1 MNDFEKIYTVIKTK
15 YSCGV
20 PYYNYGVCLYD
31 ELSQNYI
38 QEGRLDLLKSEG
50 YSNVP
55 LNDIPIACNQP
66 TNTIIT
72 CSPPVL
78 EIQKPEPGFRLKF
91 QNSAYLDENLILK
104 SPSDY
109 KNTLFIVENTGTNSC
124 LKSIVSGKYVSYDSQ
139 NSIVWSDSCSEI
151 NNIFYEN
158 TKLLFKNNNLC
169 INPTTYYPNTI
180 PNNTPLSVSSCDML
194 VKIEKEDL
202 NIPLEQFASVLSIS
216 SSDNIQYG
224 TTTVPTTFKIPTKYS
239 LTVPSSVSTKVKI
252 SNTNSILL
260 IQNYYSS
267 TNQTISTVYIS
278 RDLGKNWSRINI
290 ASNNIEDISVSSDG
304 KYVLVIDR
312 TNFYHSS
319 DGGNTFSTKII
330 DPLTFISRSS
340 FEVRMSIDGRVQIAT
355 IKRMSYRSSSG
366 STLLKS
372 ILQISYDYGTN
383 FIKTERPTPISN
395 LVISKNGEIAMI
407 IEYNST
413 TKKYISTYLNNESEF
428 TFNLPNTTDSIMDIH
443 ISSDS
448 QNIYI
453 LYTRILQYSNDYGT
467 TWKVNTLTA
476 MINLLNDYYFRNYIC
491 ISNTGKY
498 IFLIMTKRDTVLN
511 VLNGYIFY
519 STDYGNTFELFKTDN
534 FTLNNNLIE
543 WKALDILPDGSKLIL
558 SEINNVYFIDTKLPV
573 DTLTVIDDEKMILP
587 DNEYKYT
594 YPTNINYNRIIKSGR
609 DLFFIDDTKVFFYDR
624 NSIVNL
630 NIPINISSI
639 CRTSTTLFYTIDN
652 KIFDI
657 TNKEVFSTNQNF
669 VYMTTNKQGNIL
681 MALSNQIHIS
691 KDGIIWNTVNL
702 LPRKWIMGCISS
714 EVNNINRYTL
724 CCIEQYGNIFV
735 STDSGLKW
743 TANKDQSSYFWNS
756 ISMSDNGMVQI
767 AVCKEN
773 LPFVSYDYGLSWS
786 SINFNYNLKDL
797 SGNYVI
803 NFIDCS
809 VSEDGKTFLAVAN
822 NGKIII
828 SKDNKDW
835 KFYGEYNYKRKE
847 LDISDNHFI
856 VTSSPMLFNNYID
869 ILTSWFGTHSY
880 WHTTMYYYGVH
891 ILYAFRSFSFNG
903 VFRFVLPYSSTGYTG
918 KSFTYDVDK
927 KININAEFINIQFDP
942 NVMFK
947 MNKIIINAGIIQGK
961 INNLFNNIR
970 NLRIM
975 ASNDRLNFKEL
986 INITNNSTP
995 YNLQQ
1000 LIFVVRNIDY
1010 YNNFRLVLDGVITPG
1025 SQSSLS
1031 GIVFEGETTLFTS
1044 LDNTVSN
1051 WKNVSLKDNNLLLVK
1066 DKVFIGSIENRIYSE
1081 FRSLN
1086 LTDIIISSNTTMTSD
1101 IFCRNL
1107 TVNSGITLNTN
1118 GFRIFCTVR
1127 LTNNGI
1133 ISNSGVSGSG
1143 GIGFKLSNLIRPLG
1157 MGGNGGDGSS
1167 TTGVRSQAGGSN
1179 VNCVCDANGGSGGQ
1193 VSGLNGAGGI
1203 CNIIPQNYNVLFN
1216 PLNAIV
1222 GKDNSGNIIQGGG
1235 GGGGGEKGGTGSS
1248 RGGAGGSGGGVIMI
1262 CAKEIVTE
1270 TGFIRSIGG
1279 GAESLPSFS
1288 STTSRGSSSG
1298 GGGGGGVIILVTSS
1312 FTNISIGRLQVFG
1325 GGLGSGQINSANS
1338 TLSGRG
1344 GEQGNPGRIIL
1355 VRV

>member
-1 MNDFEKIYTVIKTK
+1 MNDFERIYTVIKTQ
-15 YSCGV
+15 YTCGV
-20 PYYNYGVCLYD
+20 PYYNYGKCVYD

-38 QEGRLDLLKSEG
+38 QEGKLELLKSEG

-66 TNTIIT
+66 TNIIIT

-78 EIQKPEPGFRLKF
+78 EIQKPDPGFRLKF

-104 SPSDY
+104 SPSEY
-109 KNTLFIVENTGTNSC
+109 KETLFIMENTGTNSC
-124 LKSIVSGKYVSYDSQ
+124 LKSVFSGKYVNYDSQ
-139 NSIVWSDSCSEI
+139 NNVLWSDSCSEV
-151 NNIFYEN
+151 NNIVYEN
-158 TKLLFKNNNLC
+158 NKLVFKNNNLC

-180 PNNTPLSVSSCDML
+180 PNDTPLTVSSCAML
-194 VKIEKEDL
+194 MKIEKEDL
-202 NIPLEQFASVLSIS
+202 SIPLEKFASVFTIASN
-216 SSDNIQYG
+216 DYIQYG
-224 TTTVPTTFKIPTKYS
+224 TTTTSVPTTIPTKYS
-239 LTVPSSVSTKVKI
+239 ITVPSSVSTKVKI
-252 SNTNSILL
+252 SNTNALLL
-260 IQNYYSS
+260 IQNYYYS

-278 RDLGKNWSRINI
+278 RDLGRTWSTINI
-290 ASNNIEDISVSSDG
+290 SSNNIQDISVSSDG
-304 KYVLVIDR
+304 KYVLVIDT

-319 DGGNTFSTKII
+319 DGGNTFSIKVLDT
-330 DPLTFISRSS
+330 LTFISRSY
-340 FEVRMSIDGRVQIAT
+340 FEVKMSIDGRVQIAT
-355 IKRMSYRSSSG
+355 IKRINYRTPTGSSAF
-366 STLLKS
+366 KS
-372 ILQISYDYGTN
+372 ILQISYDYGTT
-383 FIKTERPTPISN
+383 FIKTERLSIISN
-395 LVISKNGEIAMI
+395 LVVSKNGEIAMI
-407 IEYNST
+407 IEYNNT
-413 TKKYISTYLNNESEF
+413 TKKYTSTYLNNESEF
-428 TFNLPNTTDSIMDIH
+428 IFDLLPDTTDTITDIH

-448 QNIYI
+448 KNIYV
-453 LYTRILQYSNDYGT
+453 LYTRILQYSNDYGA
-467 TWKVNTLTA
+467 TWKINTLTE
-476 MINLLNDYYFRNYIC
+476 MINLLNNAFYFRDYIC

-498 IFLIMTKRDTVLN
+498 IFLIMTKRDTVW
-511 VLNGYIFY
+511 NGYIFY

-534 FTLNNNLIE
+534 FTLNNTLIE
-543 WKALDILPDGSKLIL
+543 WKALDVLPDGSKLIL

-573 DTLTVIDDEKMILP
+573 DTLIVIDDEKMILP

-594 YPTNINYNRIIKSGR
+594 YPTNITYNRIIKSGR
-609 DLFFIDDTKVFFYDR
+609 DLFFIDNTKVSFYDG

-652 KIFDI
+652 KIFDM

-669 VYMTTNKQGNIL
+669 VYITTNKQGNIF

-702 LPRKWIMGCISS
+702 LPRKWVMGYISS
-714 EVNNINRYTL
+714 EVNSINRYTL

-786 SINFNYNLKDL
+786 SINFNYNLKDI

-809 VSEDGKTFLAVAN
+809 VSEDGKTFLAVAD

-869 ILTSWFGTHSY
+869 ILSNWYGTHSY
-880 WHTTMYYYGVH
+880 FHTTMYYYGAHV
-891 ILYAFRSFSFNG
+891 LYAFRSFSFNG
-903 VFRFVLPYSSTGYTG
+903 LFSFILPYSSTGYTG
-918 KSFTYDVDK
+918 KSATYDVDK

-942 NVMFK
+942 NIIFK
-947 MNKIIINAGIIQGK
+947 LNKIIINAGVIQGK

-975 ASNDRLNFKEL
+975 GSSDGLNFKEL

-995 YNLQQ
+995 YSLQQ
-1000 LIFVVRNIDY
+1000 LIFVVRNINY

-1031 GIVFEGETTLFTS
+1031 GIVFEGESKLFTS
-1044 LDNTVSN
+1044 IDNTVSN
-1051 WKNVSLKDNNLLLVK
+1051 WKNVSLKDNNLLFVK
-1066 DKVFIGSIENRIYSE
+1066 DKVFIGSMENRIYTE

-1086 LTDIIISSNTTMTSD
+1086 LTDVIISSNTTLTSD

-1118 GFRIFCTVR
+1118 GFRIFCTLR

-1133 ISNSGVSGSG
+1133 ISNSGVNG
-1143 GIGFKLSNLIRPLG
+1143 GFKLSNLIRPLG
-1157 MGGNGGDGSS
+1157 MGGNGGDGSL
-1167 TTGVRSQAGGSN
+1167 TTGVRSQAGVSN
-1179 VNCVCDANGGSGGQ
+1179 LNCVCDANGGSGGQ
-1193 VSGLNGAGGI
+1193 LSGLNGSGGI
-1203 CNIIPQNYNVLFN
+1203 CNIIPQNYNILFN

-1248 RGGAGGSGGGVIMI
+1248 KGGSGGSGGGVIMI
-1262 CAKEIVTE
+1262 CAKEILTE
-1270 TGFIRSIGG
+1270 KGFISSIGG
-1279 GAESLPSFS
+1279 RGESLPSFTS
-1288 STTSRGSSSG
+1288 STARGSSGG

-1312 FTNISIGRLQVFG
+1312 LTNISKGRLQVFG
-1325 GGLGSGQINSANS
+1325 GNLGTGQINSANS

-1344 GEQGNPGRIIL
+1344 GNQGNPGRIII